1 MKDKIKNCIE
11 KNLDQLFDIAKILYE
26 NPEISEEEKIS
37 SEILVKYLRT
47 KGFNVENQIGR
58 AHV

>member
-37 SEILVKYLRT
+37 SEILRDDPSFIILLI
-47 KGFNVENQIGR
+47 E
-58 AHV
+58 